1 MLANK
6 LKALREKKGMSQ
18 AELARV
24 LDVAQQTVA
33 SWERENS
40 SPNYDILLKIAAFFN
55 VSTDELLGRDEP
67 PKKSMVGGIIEMLA
81 ALSPQKQEQAKSY
94 IAFLANEDKKA

>member
-1 MLANK
+1 MLAKK
-6 LKALREKKGMSQ
+6 LKELRERKGISQ
-18 AELARV
+18 AELASV

-40 SPNYDILLKIAAFFN
+40 SPNYNILLKIATFFH

-67 PKKSMVGGIIEMLA
+67 PKKSMVGGLIEMIA
-81 ALSPQKQEQAKSY
+81 ALSPSKQEQAKSY
-94 IAFLANEDKKA
+94 IAFLAQDDKKA